1 MNLPNPAARLSLLCL
16 LLLPFTG
23 HAQQRDSLL
32 QQGYTFLA
40 AESYAKAQGTFEQL
54 LQYNRRDLEARIG
67 LGQAYFHQAK
77 YTQAQSQFDAVR
89 YRQQADPRSYYWLGR
104 VAFEQR
110 DYAEAYDRLKTTF
123 GKDSLQLGLHHYM
136 GASAFHSGRDSVAY
150 HHLQLAELEPVR
162 PAYTQYYLGRVLLA
176 YDYYVPAQ
184 EAFEQALEL
193 DGRIPRFYVGL
204 GDLHHELGDYHRAA
218 FYYQEATR
226 RNPNYGEG
234 WYRLSEALL
243 AEGQT
248 VRAEVAFR
256 RAKSLFK
263 KNDPDLAWL
272 QARLEVA
279 REEYAQA
286 KTTLLNYGEDLERP
300 LQTNLLLAQC
310 YVGLKDDASASAV
323 YQLLYERYGT
333 EEAVLAGMAG
343 SFFRLEQFEG
353 AEGVYRTLV
362 GQYPTND
369 QYRYN
374 LAVTQAR
381 LGLYE
386 EACSAFE
393 RLSAGGNATLAAA
406 ADQALRE
413 FCR

>member
-1 MNLPNPAARLSLLCL
+1 MNLPKPAVRLLFLSL
-16 LLLPFTG
+16 LLLPLAG
-23 HAQQRDSLL
+23 KAQQRDSLL

-54 LQYNRRDLEARIG
+54 LQYNRRDIEARVG
-67 LGQAYFHQAK
+67 LGQAYFHQEK
-77 YTQAQSQFDAVR
+77 YPQAQSQFDAVR
-89 YRQQADPRSYYWLGR
+89 YRQQSDPRSYYWLGR

-110 DYAEAYDRLKTTF
+110 DYAEAYDRLTTAF

-150 HHLQLAELEPVR
+150 YHLQLAELEPVR
-162 PAYTQYYLGRVLLA
+162 PAYTQYYLGCVLLA
-176 YDYYVPAQ
+176 YDYYKPAQ

-193 DGRIPRFYVGL
+193 DSRVPRFYVGL
-204 GDLHHELGDYHRAA
+204 GDLHHEMGDYHRASF
-218 FYYQEATR
+218 FYQVATR

-256 RAKSLFK
+256 RAKSLSK
-263 KNDPDLAWL
+263 QNDPDLAWL

-279 REEYAQA
+279 HEEYAAA
-286 KTTLLNYGEDLERP
+286 KTTLLNYGESLERP
-300 LQTNLLLAQC
+300 LQANLLLAQC
-310 YVGLKDDASASAV
+310 YAGLKDDASAAAV
-323 YQLLYERYGT
+323 YQLLYEHYGT

-353 AEGVYRTLV
+353 AADVYRTLV
-362 GQYPTND
+362 GQYPTNE
-369 QYRYN
+369 QYQYN
-374 LAVTQAR
+374 FAVVQAR
-381 LGLYE
+381 LGMYE

-393 RLSAGGNATLAAA
+393 RLSAGGNATLATA

>member
-1 MNLPNPAARLSLLCL
+1 MNLPKPAVRLLFVSL
-16 LLLPFTG
+16 LLLPLAG
-23 HAQQRDSLL
+23 KAQQRDSLL
-32 QQGYTFLA
+32 QQGYTFMA
-40 AESYAKAQGTFEQL
+40 AESYAKAQGAFEQL
-54 LQYNRRDLEARIG
+54 LQYNRRDLEARLG
-67 LGQAYFHQAK
+67 LGQAYFHQEK
-77 YTQAQSQFDAVR
+77 YPQAQSQFDAVR
-89 YRQQADPRSYYWLGR
+89 YRQQSDPRSYYWLGR

-110 DYAEAYDRLKTTF
+110 DYAEAYDRLSTAF

-150 HHLQLAELEPVR
+150 YHLQLAELEPVR
-162 PAYTQYYLGRVLLA
+162 PAYTQYYLGCVLLA
-176 YDYYVPAQ
+176 YDYYKPAQ

-193 DGRIPRFYVGL
+193 DSRIPRFYVGL
-204 GDLHHELGDYHRAA
+204 GDLHHEMGDYHRAA
-218 FYYQEATR
+218 FYYQVATR

-256 RAKSLFK
+256 RAKSLSEQ
-263 KNDPDLAWL
+263 NDPDLAWL

-279 REEYAQA
+279 HEEYAAA
-286 KTTLLNYGEDLERP
+286 KTTLLNYGESLERP
-300 LQTNLLLAQC
+300 LQANLLLARC
-310 YVGLKDDASASAV
+310 YAGLQDDASAVAV
-323 YQLLYERYGT
+323 YQLLYEHYGK

-353 AEGVYRTLV
+353 AADVYRKLV
-362 GQYPTND
+362 GQYPTNE
-369 QYRYN
+369 QYQYN
-374 LAVTQAR
+374 FAVVQAR
-381 LGLYE
+381 LGMYK

-393 RLSAGGNATLAAA
+393 RLSAGGNATLATA

>member
-110 DYAEAYDRLKTTF
+110 DYAEAYDRLKTAF

-150 HHLQLAELEPVR
+150 YHLQLAESEPVR

-193 DGRIPRFYVGL
+193 DGRIPRFYAGL

-256 RAKSLFK
+256 RAKFLFK

-300 LQTNLLLAQC
+300 LQANLLLAQC

>member
-1 MNLPNPAARLSLLCL
+1 MNLPKPAVRLLFLSL
-16 LLLPFTG
+16 LLLPLAG
-23 HAQQRDSLL
+23 KAQQRDSLL

-40 AESYAKAQGTFEQL
+40 AESYAKAQGAFEQL
-54 LQYNRRDLEARIG
+54 LQYNRRDIEARVG
-67 LGQAYFHQAK
+67 LGQAYFHQEK
-77 YTQAQSQFDAVR
+77 YPQAQRQFDAVR
-89 YRQQADPRSYYWLGR
+89 YRQQSDPRSYYWLGR

-110 DYAEAYDRLKTTF
+110 DYAEAYNRLTTAF

-150 HHLQLAELEPVR
+150 YHLQLAELEPVR
-162 PAYTQYYLGRVLLA
+162 PAYTQYYLGCVLLA
-176 YDYYVPAQ
+176 YDYYKPAQ

-193 DGRIPRFYVGL
+193 DSRIPRFYVGL
-204 GDLHHELGDYHRAA
+204 GDLHHEMGDYHRASF
-218 FYYQEATR
+218 FYQVATR

-256 RAKSLFK
+256 RAKSLSK
-263 KNDPDLAWL
+263 QNDPDLAWL

-279 REEYAQA
+279 HEEYAAA
-286 KTTLLNYGEDLERP
+286 KTTLLNYGESLERP
-300 LQTNLLLAQC
+300 LQANLLLAQC
-310 YVGLKDDASASAV
+310 YAGLKDDASAAAV

-353 AEGVYRTLV
+353 AADVYRTLV
-362 GQYPTND
+362 GQYPTNE
-369 QYRYN
+369 QYQYN
-374 LAVTQAR
+374 FAVVQAR
-381 LGLYE
+381 LGMYE

-393 RLSAGGNATLAAA
+393 RLSAGGNATLATA